1 MTDVVDILV
10 RRERAD
16 QPDIVPLIEASDAF
30 ANALYP
36 PESNHFVDIATLCD
50 PAVVFLVARR
60 AGRAIGCGALLR
72 DPRGWGEIKRMF
84 VTDEARGQKIGAR
97 ILGELERIAAAAG
110 LHLIRLETGIHSAA
124 ALATYRRAGYRE
136 CPPFGDYRPDPLS
149 VFMEK
154 RLIRNP

>member
-1 MTDVVDILV
+1 VTAATDILV
-10 RRERAD
+10 RPERAD
-16 QPDIVPLIEASDAF
+16 QKDVAALIEASDAF
-30 ANALYP
+30 ATALYP
-36 PESNHFVDIATLCD
+36 PESNHLVDIATLCD

-60 AGRAIGCGALLR
+60 AGCAIGCGALLR

-84 VTDEARGQKIGAR
+84 VTDEARGQKLGAR
-97 ILGELERIAAAAG
+97 ILGELERIAAADG
-110 LHLIRLETGIHSAA
+110 LHLIRLETGIHSMA

-154 RLIRNP
+154 VLEM

>member
-1 MTDVVDILV
+1 VTDVMDIQV
-10 RRERAD
+10 RQERAD

-60 AGRAIGCGALLR
+60 EGRAIGCGALLR

-84 VTDEARGQKIGAR
+84 VTAQARRQKLGAR
-97 ILGELERIAAAAG
+97 ILGELERVAATEG
-110 LHLIRLETGIHSAA
+110 LQLIRL
-124 ALATYRRAGYRE
+124 
-136 CPPFGDYRPDPLS
+136 
-149 VFMEK
+149 
-154 RLIRNP
+154 